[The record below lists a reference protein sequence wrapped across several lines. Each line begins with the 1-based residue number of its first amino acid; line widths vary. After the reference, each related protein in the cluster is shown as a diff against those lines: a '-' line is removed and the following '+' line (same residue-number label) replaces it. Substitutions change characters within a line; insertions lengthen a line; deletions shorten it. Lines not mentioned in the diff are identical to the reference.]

1 MIGIDGAVLLDQNG
15 KVYIIG
21 VILDGK
27 ISPKGTTMARGA
39 RYNSAVKYSYSHRN
53 EKHLVVVISE
63 DGDCDFVNYNI
74 MDS

>member
-1 MIGIDGAVLLDQNG
+1 MRHGWRSVTKGNNG
-15 KVYIIG
+15 ETVKAG
-21 VILDGK
+21 DPG
-27 ISPKGTTMARGA
+27 RGA
-39 RYNSAVKYSYSHRN
+39 RYNSAVKYLYSHRN